1 MRKLILALPYY
12 ADDRAQAMRLA
23 KYIVALESA
32 YRDDCEICFVSRRD
46 ADPIYPH
53 EMMRFVTTMPI
64 SWYHCE
70 GTAVGHP
77 AAPNEMAREFFVEAI
92 RRVNDGQWATVD
104 AILFMEPDCVPVA
117 RDWLNRL
124 RAEWDAL
131 MAPGRCG
138 LGCFRSENVDT
149 PHLNGNAMWIPRL
162 ADYADMSDVPGL
174 GWDSALGSKLVPVV
188 STPLISNLWMETKV
202 PTERIEVNP
211 FHSDKMRRPV
221 LVHGCKD
228 RSVELHAEA
237 MTGVP
242 FPT

>member
-1 MRKLILALPYY
+1 MRKLILAIPYY

-32 YRDDCEICFVSRRD
+32 YRDDCEICFISRRD
-46 ADPIYPH
+46 ADPIFPH

-117 RDWLNRL
+117 RDWLNQL
-124 RAEWDAL
+124 RAEWDA
-131 MAPGRCG
+131 AQYFGAEIV
-138 LGCFRSENVDT
+138 GCYREENVDF
-149 PHLNGNAMWIPRL
+149 PHVNGNMMASPRL
-162 ADYADMSDVPGL
+162 ADHVDMADIPGL
-174 GWDSALGSKLVPVV
+174 GWDSAIFKRWADAGKPWSWRA
-188 STPLISNLWMETKV
+188 TPLISNLWMETKV
-202 PTERIEVNP
+202 PEERMRVNP
-211 FHSDKMRRPV
+211 FHADKGRPPC
-221 LVHGCKD
+221 LIHG
-228 RSVELHAEA
+228 
-237 MTGVP
+237 
-242 FPT
+242 